1 MTKLPQISGKE
12 MIAFL
17 TKQGFEVKRQRESHV
32 TLYKKSDEEKGLYV
46 TVPLLHASKEIVPKT
61 LLSILKQA
69 NLTKDEFFKLL
80 SKS

>member
-17 TKQGFEVKRQRESHV
+17 TKQGFEVKRQKGSHV
-32 TLYKKSDEEKGLYV
+32 TLYKKSDAGKGLYV
-46 TVPLLHASKEIVPKT
+46 TVPLHASKEIFAKT

-69 NLTKDEFFKLL
+69 HLTRDEFIKLL
-80 SKS
+80 K